1 MQRTWLQT
9 QTPARATFQ
18 ELAEE
23 SETQLETSPNRWQEL
38 GWETRYAPLH
48 LMFQEQYWV
57 PAQLVPLFRKLP
69 QWKQQMLTR
78 YLMCLI
84 EDQRLPELN
93 WGTELNLEQI
103 QLVKKGLQ
111 ELETM
116 PPLEK
121 WQVAQLETLPP
132 VELHLQQ
139 D

>member
-23 SETQLETSPNRWQEL
+23 VETQLEASPNRWQKL

-57 PAQLVPLFRKLP
+57 PEQLVPLFRHLP

-93 WGTELNLEQI
+93 WGTEMSIEQI

-121 WQVAQLETLPP
+121 WQVLQLETLPP